1 MNNQTDHKVDFHRII
16 GASPQMRK
24 ICAFI
29 SKVADT
35 ESTVLITGE
44 SGTGKEVVA
53 RTIHE
58 NSSRRNAPFV
68 PVNCAAIPRDLI
80 ESELFGHEKGAFT
93 GATRMRV
100 GRFELADGGT
110 LFLDEIGD
118 LHPSLQV
125 KLLRILQEKE
135 FERVGGT
142 KTVKVNARIL
152 AATNKDLAKATR
164 EGSFREDLFYR
175 LNVIPLNI
183 PPLRKRKEDILHLA
197 RYFIGIFSMRK
208 GREPLAMHPD
218 TVECICNYSWPGNV
232 RELENMMERIVILD
246 DDGIITR
253 EDIPE
258 HIFTVCRN
266 SEEEAAADNNVQQW
280 SHEGVAFPQEG
291 VDLNAVL
298 EEIEKRIIIQA
309 LERAGGVKK
318 KAATLLGLNRTT
330 LLEKLKKKGID
341 LATPELTVP

>member
-1 MNNQTDHKVDFHRII
+1 
-16 GASPQMRK
+16 
-24 ICAFI
+24 
-29 SKVADT
+29 
-35 ESTVLITGE
+35 
-44 SGTGKEVVA
+44 
-53 RTIHE
+53 
-58 NSSRRNAPFV
+58 
-68 PVNCAAIPRDLI
+68 
-80 ESELFGHEKGAFT
+80 
-93 GATRMRV
+93 
-100 GRFELADGGT
+100 
-110 LFLDEIGD
+110 
-118 LHPSLQV
+118 V